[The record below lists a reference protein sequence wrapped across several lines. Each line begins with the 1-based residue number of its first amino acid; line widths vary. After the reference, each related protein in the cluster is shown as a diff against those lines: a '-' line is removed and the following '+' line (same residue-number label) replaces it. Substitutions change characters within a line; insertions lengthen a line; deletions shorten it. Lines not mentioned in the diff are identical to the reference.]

1 MNSYYGSLLVICST
15 PRLCF
20 YHQYLQLNVKIK
32 GRVHLMQT
40 FVQSNFTLMIIESM
54 QKKMLAKQLYIFFK
68 ISTQC
73 NGFYSSFK
81 YITPAIIRSIRLLQA
96 LALFSDF

>member
-54 QKKMLAKQLYIFFK
+54 QKKCWQNNYIF
-68 ISTQC
+68 SL
-73 NGFYSSFK
+73 K
-81 YITPAIIRSIRLLQA
+81 YQHNAMDFILLSNILPQQ
-96 LALFSDF
+96 

>member
-54 QKKMLAKQLYIFFK
+54 QKKMLAKQNYIF
-68 ISTQC
+68 SL
-73 NGFYSSFK
+73 K
-81 YITPAIIRSIRLLQA
+81 YQHNAMDFILLSNILPQQ
-96 LALFSDF
+96 